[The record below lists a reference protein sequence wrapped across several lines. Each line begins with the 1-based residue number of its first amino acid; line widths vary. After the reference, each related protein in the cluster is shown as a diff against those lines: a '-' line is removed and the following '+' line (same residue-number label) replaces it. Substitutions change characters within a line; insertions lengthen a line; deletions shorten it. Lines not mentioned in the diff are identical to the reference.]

1 MNYYI
6 NPMWFY
12 WMHVIDGV
20 KITALVLLIC
30 SIIAFGISLGIF
42 YMDMEYQDEEYEK
55 KLKRFIKFTLGILV
69 GCTLI
74 LIFAPSSK
82 TIVEMMIA
90 KNLTEQNVQNG
101 IEAVKGAVDYIVKA
115 IQNAK

>member
-20 KITALVLLIC
+20 KTTALVLLIC
-30 SIIAFGISLGIF
+30 SIIAFVFSLLIF
-42 YMDMEYQDEEYEK
+42 YTEYQDEEDEK
-55 KLKRFIKFTLGILV
+55 KLKRFIRFTLCILA

-74 LIFAPSSK
+74 LIFVPSSQA
-82 TIVEMMIA
+82 IVEMMIA

-101 IEAVKGAVDYIVKA
+101 IEAVKGAVDYIVQA